1 MTLCWLKTSSQ
12 VHVGEDL
19 QTQQKNWKLIHSIG
33 RSKGSWIESSL
44 KCVLVEIL
52 WPPLQS
58 YTGFPQGHCKADPAS
73 SFQRFIDY
81 KRNSCLISRCWRLNP
96 GTNGFFS
103 KIGFQHKS
111 VNARNGDIW
120 ATKWIRRPQI
130 WDTVESL
137 EVESMKLSRRLD
149 KPFMVQG
156 HQHEERGMY
165 IKNIWFERKRACAHE
180 YEVHHLGW
188 LISLE
193 IHLKPFA
200 YTIARCFP
208 HGFWSPTPLHLKQ
221 CRLASRYQILGLFT
235 MFHPQGPKLI
245 QISCAIQEVSKE
257 TNSNILS
264 PNVKTQD
271 FQESETPDIIEKS
284 TCGIHGDDCFTG
296 LWGLNK
302 SVVGSKKCAVRW
314 GVHSPNG
321 VIGLTNIKHIQEG
334 TYCSDV

>member
-165 IKNIWFERKRACAHE
+165 IKNTWFERKRACAHE
-180 YEVHHLGW
+180 YEIHHLGW

-208 HGFWSPTPLHLKQ
+208 HGFLKPNSPPLEALP
-221 CRLASRYQILGLFT
+221 SGI
-235 MFHPQGPKLI
+235 
-245 QISCAIQEVSKE
+245 EVSDTWPFHHVSPCPKAP
-257 TNSNILS
+257 NSS
-264 PNVKTQD
+264 
-271 FQESETPDIIEKS
+271 KS
-284 TCGIHGDDCFTG
+284 
-296 LWGLNK
+296 L
-302 SVVGSKKCAVRW
+302 VPSKKSAKRPTATSCRPMSRLKTLRKVKLLTLLRNPPVEYTVMTVLQVF
-314 GVHSPNG
+314 GVSTKVWLDPRNVLFDG
-321 VIGLTNIKHIQEG
+321 ECIRQMVW
-334 TYCSDV
+334 